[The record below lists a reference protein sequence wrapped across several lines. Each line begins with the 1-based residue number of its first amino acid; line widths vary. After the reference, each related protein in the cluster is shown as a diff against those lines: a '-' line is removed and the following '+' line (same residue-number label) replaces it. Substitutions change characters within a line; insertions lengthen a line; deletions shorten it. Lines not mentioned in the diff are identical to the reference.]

1 MLLDIDSHEP
11 RCNVGRVTVIRYFV
25 RKRCESWGWNC
36 VPPTLRLIA
45 RPCLDTTHQGTVCNV
60 LLLYSSL
67 DAKLSTN
74 PKKQCYGFVF
84 TFLFIQPIC
93 SHPSNRIREA
103 LGVQDLTT
111 VGSVRRSPTY
121 GLRGG

>member
-1 MLLDIDSHEP
+1 MLLDIESHEP

-25 RKRCESWGWNC
+25 RKRC
-36 VPPTLRLIA
+36 
-45 RPCLDTTHQGTVCNV
+45 
-60 LLLYSSL
+60 
-67 DAKLSTN
+67 
-74 PKKQCYGFVF
+74 
-84 TFLFIQPIC
+84 
-93 SHPSNRIREA
+93 IREA